1 MFQTAEERPPRSPC
15 ARIVAAVFGTMLL
28 VAILAV
34 PVTTTT
40 ARVRQDQGSSL
51 VTRTTYPRKATMFLP
66 RYLSARARP
75 RPGRTVKLRAIQ
87 WTATMG
93 VIAVLGLF
101 DYFVLCRVL
110 RRTRRAGGG
119 PEASSLSLLL

>member
-1 MFQTAEERPPRSPC
+1 MFDQAEGPERRPARGPC
-15 ARIVAAVFGTMLL
+15 GRVVAAVFGTMLL
-28 VAILAV
+28 VAFLAV

-40 ARVRQDQGSSL
+40 SQTRQDQGSNI

-66 RYLSARARP
+66 QYLSARARRP
-75 RPGRTVKLRAIQ
+75 PGRKVELRATQ

-93 VIAVLGLF
+93 IIAVLGIF

-110 RRTRRAGGG
+110 RRTRR
-119 PEASSLSLLL
+119 PEED

>member
-1 MFQTAEERPPRSPC
+1 MFSPDGTDGRRPDRGPC
-15 ARIVAAVFGTMLL
+15 AKIVAAVFGTMLL
-28 VAILAV
+28 VAFLAV

-40 ARVRQDQGSSL
+40 ARVRQDQGSNL

-66 RYLSARARP
+66 QYLSARARA
-75 RPGRTVKLRAIQ
+75 RQGRAVELRAAQ
-87 WTATMG
+87 WAATMG

-110 RRTRRAGGG
+110 RRPRR
-119 PEASSLSLLL
+119 PEEDLEIR